1 MLTGAMKS
9 SSKAKSMM
17 NDKSKLENSGKGVF
31 GKDFRDQIT
40 YTVKEQMQSKGFLFN
55 FF

>member
-17 NDKSKLENSGKGVF
+17 NDKSKLQNSGKGLF

-40 YTVKEQMQSKGFLFN
+40 DTVKEQMQSKGFLFN

>member
-1 MLTGAMKS
+1 MKS

-17 NDKSKLENSGKGVF
+17 NDKSKLENSGKGLF

-40 YTVKEQMQSKGFLFN
+40 DTVKEQI
-55 FF
+55 